1 MAGYKARTIKTII
14 SKKINAWLLSIED
27 EALRAKCKKEVIVT
41 GGCIASMQLG
51 EPVNDF
57 DIYLRNRETVE
68 EITDYY
74 VSRFEAKRKPQGGV
88 PVDIRRET
96 LTDSEGRDRVRIVVK
111 SAGVATTEETGDYAY
126 FESRLDH
133 EAGEYLSEVFD
144 PLEDDQG
151 PQPEADQGDDFE
163 PVFLSSNAISLSGKV
178 QLVIRFF
185 GDPDEIHEN
194 YDFAHCTSYWSRGE
208 LVLRPE
214 AMEALLTRE
223 LRYQGSRYPL
233 CSIIRTRK
241 FINRGWRIN
250 AGQYLKMVM
259 QLQDLDLKDPDILE
273 EQLTGVDVAYF
284 TELMSKMIDQDPSR
298 IDTAYLTEIIDR
310 MF

>member
-1 MAGYKARTIKTII
+1 MGLKARTIKAVIR
-14 SKKINAWLLSIED
+14 KKIDAWLESIED
-27 EALRAKCKKEVIVT
+27 EDLRKLCAKEVIVT

-51 EPVNDF
+51 EKINDF
-57 DIYLRNRETVE
+57 DVYLRTKETVE
-68 EITDYY
+68 RITDYY
-74 VSRFEAKRKPQGGV
+74 VEKFLAKRKPQEGI
-88 PVDIRRET
+88 PVDIRRES
-96 LTDSEGRDRVRIVVK
+96 LKDSNGRDRVRIVVK
-111 SAGVATTEETGDYAY
+111 SAGVANVDQETDYAY
-126 FESRLDH
+126 FEGRPDH
-133 EAGEYLSEVFD
+133 EAGEYLEEAFD
-144 PLEDDQG
+144 PLSDVDIEPVPDTM
-151 PQPEADQGDDFE
+151 PDFE
-163 PVFLSSNAISLSGKV
+163 PVFLSSNAISLKGKI

-194 YDFAHCTSYWSRGE
+194 YDFAHCTSYWTPDG

-214 AMEALLTRE
+214 AMEALLTKE

-241 FINRGWRIN
+241 FIQRGWRIN

-259 QLQDLDLKDPDILE
+259 QLQEMDLKDPKVLE

-284 TELMSKMIDQDPSR
+284 SQMIHRLMEKDPTKV
-298 IDTAYLTEIIDR
+298 DTAYLTEIIDR